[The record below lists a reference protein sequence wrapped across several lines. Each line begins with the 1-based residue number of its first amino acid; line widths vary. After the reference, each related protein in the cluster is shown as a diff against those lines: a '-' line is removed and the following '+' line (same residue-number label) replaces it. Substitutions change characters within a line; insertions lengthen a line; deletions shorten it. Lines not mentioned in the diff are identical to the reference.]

1 MRTILKNGGLAAA
14 IAMTVFATG
23 GAAQAQRHGGGYHG
37 GGYHGGGHYHGG
49 YRGGYGYGAG
59 YGFVGG
65 LAVGS
70 ALGYGAYGYGNC
82 YRRVFIDRYGYR
94 RVRRVCY

>member
-1 MRTILKNGGLAAA
+1 MRTYLKNFGLVAA
-14 IAMTVFATG
+14 IALTVAATA
-23 GAAQAQRHGGGYHG
+23 GAAEAQYRGG
-37 GGYHGGGHYHGG
+37 GGYHGGGHYYGGG
-49 YRGGYGYGAG
+49 YRGGGYRGYGPG
-59 YGFVGG
+59 YGFAGG